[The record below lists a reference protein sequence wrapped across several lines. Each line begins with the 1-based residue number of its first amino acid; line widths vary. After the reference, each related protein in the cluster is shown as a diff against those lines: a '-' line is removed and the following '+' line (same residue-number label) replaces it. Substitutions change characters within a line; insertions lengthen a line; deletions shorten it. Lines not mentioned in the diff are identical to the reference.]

1 MGKQQMTPQTDL
13 FEMEKPRLTVLS
25 FGGGQDSTALL
36 ELYINDPTFR
46 ERYAPQ
52 DFVVVMSDTGD
63 EFPETYSHVAKVRER
78 CANHGIEFHFL
89 TADQGW
95 HRGDWTSLLNFYRAK
110 TTIGSKAFPKTCT
123 DQLKLQPIY
132 RFLESWLAGRYGVQC
147 SRKKGIREF
156 AKTFGKIQMMIG
168 IAMGE
173 ERRVADPLKNPH
185 AWYRESIQNLYP
197 LIDLGMDRAGCQAY
211 IRSVRQAVP
220 IPSNCRSC
228 PWLSLEELEYLRRFH
243 PEHLEVWVGL
253 EAAKLE
259 KHRDRERMEVISST
273 GSVKLV
279 NKNYGVFGVVPLPL
293 KIVEAK
299 EKYSAWS
306 DDRVREYRA
315 SHGHCVGSVM

>member
-110 TTIGSKAFPKTCT
+110 
-123 DQLKLQPIY
+123 Q
-132 RFLESWLAGRYGVQC
+132 
-147 SRKKGIREF
+147 
-156 AKTFGKIQMMIG
+156 
-168 IAMGE
+168 
-173 ERRVADPLKNPH
+173 
-185 AWYRESIQNLYP
+185 
-197 LIDLGMDRAGCQAY
+197 
-211 IRSVRQAVP
+211 
-220 IPSNCRSC
+220 
-228 PWLSLEELEYLRRFH
+228 
-243 PEHLEVWVGL
+243 
-253 EAAKLE
+253 
-259 KHRDRERMEVISST
+259 
-273 GSVKLV
+273 
-279 NKNYGVFGVVPLPL
+279 
-293 KIVEAK
+293 
-299 EKYSAWS
+299 
-306 DDRVREYRA
+306 
-315 SHGHCVGSVM
+315 